1 MRKRIVVVL
10 VLLALSVPSFA
21 GHRHFLMWKVQ
32 SPTATVYLVGSI
44 HLADPSVYP
53 LPSEVEKAFA
63 GSQALAVEADVN
75 NFNLEDGVSMLS
87 QYGMYTDGDSLS
99 KHLSAQTAR
108 ELDAFCEKNG
118 LPRELLETMKPW
130 TVALMAEASAAQAS
144 GFDAAS
150 GIDMHFLNEA
160 HDKRVDQFESVE
172 FQFKLLGSASDD
184 EQQEFLSAALKES
197 GDIGKTED
205 AYERGDVAALSSEI
219 SRQEPRSYY
228 QRLLDDRNPA
238 MTDKVAAYL
247 NGHEQVFVV
256 VGIGHVIGDTGI
268 AHSLERKGFKVEAQ
282 TFDW

>member
-1 MRKRIVVVL
+1 MRKRLALIL
-10 VLLALSVPSFA
+10 LLLAVSVPSFA
-21 GHRHFLMWKVQ
+21 GHRRFLMWKVQ

-63 GSQALAVEADVN
+63 GSQALAVEADID
-75 NFNLEDGVSMLS
+75 NFKLEDGINLLG

-99 KHLSAQTAR
+99 KHLSAQTSR
-108 ELDAFCEKNG
+108 DLDAFCEKKG
-118 LPRELLETMKPW
+118 LPRDLLEMMKPW
-130 TVALMAEASAAQAS
+130 MVGLMVEATAAQAG

-160 HDKRVDQFESVE
+160 HDKRVDQLESVE
-172 FQFKLLGSASDD
+172 FQFKLLGSASDE
-184 EQQEFLSAALKES
+184 EQQEFLSVALKES
-197 GDIGKTED
+197 GEVGKTED
-205 AYERGDVAALSSEI
+205 AYERGDIAALSSEI

-247 NGHEQVFVV
+247 NGREQVFVV
-256 VGIGHVIGDTGI
+256 VGIAHVIGDTGI
-268 AHSLERKGFKVEAQ
+268 VRSLERKGYKVDALS
-282 TFDW
+282 FDW